1 MVNDRLARL
10 ESALDD
16 LRSSVRQL
24 EARLAHLE
32 GRAALV
38 EQTAADAGIAAPE
51 SVAAAAAPAARG
63 WRDPIAVLSL
73 IGRLFI
79 VLGGAYLLRAM
90 TDAGAI
96 APAAGVALGLA
107 YGLVWLALADRAGG
121 RGQRPSAVFHGLG
134 AAMVAFPVVLEATTR
149 FKVFPGAASAA
160 ALAALTAGILA
171 VAWRRRLQP
180 LAWIAVAVAMPA
192 SVVILA
198 KTGVVV
204 PHAFFLILFGVAA
217 LWMGYSL
224 DWLLVRWPVAAVA
237 NIVVVGVTLRALAA
251 EPQDTPGAALAVQVT
266 LLAAYLASIA
276 IRTLVRG
283 RNVIPFEVV
292 QTAAALVV
300 GLGGALSVSRAT
312 GSGAAAL
319 GVASVVIGVACYGV
333 AFAFIERQQNRGRNV
348 YFYTSLAVV
357 LVLVGVTALLPGPA
371 VTGVLA
377 ALAVVCSAA
386 WSRIGRLF
394 LLIHAA
400 VYLVAA
406 AIVSGAVGYDIRE
419 VVAGA
424 GPPFP
429 LPSPAMLVVLA
440 ASALSAWLAAR
451 EPASDGSTWARVPRF
466 AIVLVLVLSA
476 GGTLVG
482 FLAPALGRQP
492 DGSIDP
498 GMLAT
503 IRTGVLAIA
512 ALVVAW
518 IGRHARFREWDWL
531 VYPLLVGIGLKMAAQ
546 DFMNSRP
553 ATLFVALALYGA
565 ALIAA
570 PRMRRRQA

>member
-1 MVNDRLARL
+1 VNDRLTAL
-10 ESALDD
+10 ESAIDD
-16 LRSSVRQL
+16 LRSSVRHL
-24 EARLAHLE
+24 EARIAALE
-32 GRAALV
+32 GRATSPEASA
-38 EQTAADAGIAAPE
+38 EEAGEPAPGG
-51 SVAAAAAPAARG
+51 AAAAAPQARG

-79 VLGGAYLLRAM
+79 VLGGAYLLRAI

-96 APAAGVALGLA
+96 APGAGVALGLG

-121 RGQRPSAVFHGLG
+121 RGQRPGAVFHGLG

-160 ALAALTAGILA
+160 ALAVLTAGLLA
-171 VAWRRRLQP
+171 VAWRRRVQA
-180 LAWIAVAVAMPA
+180 LAWIAVAVAIPT
-192 SVVILA
+192 SIVILA

-204 PHAFFLILFGVAA
+204 PHAFFLILFGVAT

-224 DWLLVRWPVAAVA
+224 DWLLVRWPVAAIADIVA
-237 NIVVVGVTLRALAA
+237 FGVTLRALTA
-251 EPQDTPGAALAVQVT
+251 EPQETPAAALAVQVG
-266 LLAAYLASIA
+266 LLGAYLASIA

-300 GLGGALSVSRAT
+300 GLGGAWSVTRAT

-319 GVASVVIGVACYGV
+319 GVASILIGVACYGV

-357 LVLVGVTALLPGPA
+357 LVLTGVTVLLPGPA
-371 VTGVLA
+371 VAGVLA

-394 LLIHAA
+394 LLIHAS
-400 VYLVAA
+400 VYLLAA
-406 AIVSGAVGYDIRE
+406 AFVSGAVGYDIRE

-424 GPPFP
+424 GPPWP
-429 LPSPAMLVVLA
+429 VPSPTMLVVLG

-451 EPASDGSTWARVPRF
+451 EPASDGSAWARVPRF
-466 AIVLVLVLSA
+466 VIVLVLVLSA

-482 FLAPALGRQP
+482 YLAPAIGRQP
-492 DGSIDP
+492 DGSIDA

-518 IGRHARFREWDWL
+518 VGRHARFREWDWL
-531 VYPLLVGIGLKMAAQ
+531 VYPLLIGTGVKMAAQ
-546 DFMNSRP
+546 DFMHSRP

-565 ALIAA
+565 ALIMA
-570 PRMRRRQA
+570 PRMRRRQT

>member
-1 MVNDRLARL
+1 VNDRLAAL
-10 ESALDD
+10 ESAIDD
-16 LRSSVRQL
+16 LRSSVRHL
-24 EARLAHLE
+24 EARLAVLE
-32 GRAALV
+32 GQAAS
-38 EQTAADAGIAAPE
+38 AGETVAEAGASAPE
-51 SVAAAAAPAARG
+51 SVAAGTAPAVRG

-96 APAAGVALGLA
+96 PPTAGVALGLA
-107 YGLVWLALADRAGG
+107 YGLVWLAFADRAGG
-121 RGQRPSAVFHGLG
+121 RGNTPSAVFHGIG

-160 ALAALTAGILA
+160 ALAVLTAGILA
-171 VAWRRRLQP
+171 VAWRRRLQS
-180 LAWIAVAVAMPA
+180 LAWIAVAVAIPT

-204 PHAFFLILFGVAA
+204 PHAYFLILFGVAA

-237 NIVVVGVTLRALAA
+237 DIVVVGVTLRALSAQ
-251 EPQDTPGAALAVQVT
+251 PQETPAAALAVQVT
-266 LLAAYLASIA
+266 LLGAYLASIA

-283 RNVIPFEVV
+283 RNVIPFEVA

-300 GLGGALSVSRAT
+300 GLGGALSVTRAT

-348 YFYTSLAVV
+348 YFYTALAIV
-357 LVLVGVTALLPGPA
+357 LVLVGVTVLLPGA
-371 VTGVLA
+371 AETGVLA

-394 LLIHAA
+394 LLLHAA

-406 AIVSGAVGYDIRE
+406 AIVSGAIGYDVRE

-424 GPPFP
+424 GPPWP
-429 LPSPAMLVVLA
+429 VPSPSMLVVLA
-440 ASALSAWLAAR
+440 AAVLSAWLAAR
-451 EPASDGSTWARVPRF
+451 EPANDGSAWARVPRF
-466 AIVLVLVLSA
+466 VIVLVLVLSA
-476 GGTLVG
+476 GGTFVG
-482 FLAPALGRQP
+482 YLAPAIGRQP
-492 DGSIDP
+492 DGAIDP
-498 GMLAT
+498 GILAT

-512 ALVVAW
+512 ALAVAW
-518 IGRHARFREWDWL
+518 IGRHERFREWDWL

-546 DFMNSRP
+546 DFMHSRP

-565 ALIAA
+565 ALIMA